1 MIKLGALVNAR
12 LIQVLECDEFY
23 GLGPEQVAALIA
35 SDTITVPNEEKVWI
49 LLPPPKYL
57 HNKKICRCLKALLP
71 GFNTQWKL
79 GPSTFP
85 PSWSTSGC
93 LCSARII
100 SSTRLSG

>member
-1 MIKLGALVNAR
+1 MGALVGAG
-12 LIQVLECDEFY
+12 LIQMFQVLECDEFY

-35 SDTITVPNEEKVWI
+35 SDTITVPNEEKVGI
-49 LLPPPKYL
+49 LLFL
-57 HNKKICRCLKALLP
+57 HKHLHSKKIFRCLKALLP

-79 GPSTFP
+79 GPSTYP
-85 PSWSTSGC
+85 PLWSTSGF